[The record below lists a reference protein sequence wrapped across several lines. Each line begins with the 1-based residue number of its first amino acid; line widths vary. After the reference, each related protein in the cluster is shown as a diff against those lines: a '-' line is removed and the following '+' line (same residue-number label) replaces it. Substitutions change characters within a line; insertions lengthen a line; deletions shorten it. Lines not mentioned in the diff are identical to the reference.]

1 MGASLTH
8 SSVTHHTLSQGIMGE
23 KKASPPHSTHRHT
36 LTEIHT
42 GESLLVKILTGD
54 QFPWQQLPSYI
65 HTFIVFFST
74 LCHMRER
81 AWMTINSWMK
91 EVNEQMNGWQRMSQ
105 LGFHFTRAGNRQR
118 VFMHLLLYSE
128 GFFILLSQQTVWAS
142 TCKSDAVRLVC
153 SGAVIYLHWL
163 L

>member
-23 KKASPPHSTHRHT
+23 KKSFSPHSTHRHT

-65 HTFIVFFST
+65 HTFIVFFLHS
-74 LCHMRER
+74 LSHERES
-81 AWMTINSWMK
+81 MNDNK
-91 EVNEQMNGWQRMSQ
+91 QLNEG
-105 LGFHFTRAGNRQR
+105 
-118 VFMHLLLYSE
+118 SE
-128 GFFILLSQQTVWAS
+128 
-142 TCKSDAVRLVC
+142 
-153 SGAVIYLHWL
+153 
-163 L
+163 

>member
-23 KKASPPHSTHRHT
+23 KKASPPTHTHT

-65 HTFIVFFST
+65 HTFIDFFLHS
-74 LCHMRER
+74 LSHERES
-81 AWMTINSWMK
+81 MNDNK
-91 EVNEQMNGWQRMSQ
+91 QLNEG
-105 LGFHFTRAGNRQR
+105 
-118 VFMHLLLYSE
+118 SE
-128 GFFILLSQQTVWAS
+128 
-142 TCKSDAVRLVC
+142 
-153 SGAVIYLHWL
+153 
-163 L
+163 